1 MYRENVRHLLKGVD
15 GNVVVATVVTVVARY
30 EVPEC
35 APVLS
40 ARRLSLEL
48 RRLEG
53 ADAIQPS
60 SPAVAA
66 WSELQLVSS

>member
-15 GNVVVATVVTVVARY
+15 GNVVVATAVTVVARY
-30 EVPEC
+30 EVPER
-35 APVLS
+35 APVLP

-48 RRLEG
+48 RRLKG
-53 ADAIQPS
+53 VDTIQPP

-66 WSELQLVSS
+66 CSELQLVSS